1 MLDAAVEVF
10 SRSGFHPASMDEI
23 ADAAGVSKPMI
34 YAYLGSKDDLFSA
47 CILREAERLMERIAA
62 AVPIGLTPD
71 ERLYRGLL
79 AFFEFVAE
87 YRDGW
92 IVLYRQ
98 ARVHGTFAGE
108 ITALRERI
116 IVVVA
121 GLLAGTPHDDALDD
135 ALDDDAPGDDAPGD
149 GVPGAGAPDEG
160 ALAHAMP
167 TAYALVGAAEALSD
181 WGVEHPE
188 QTPAQLARRLMDLVW
203 TGFGGLARG
212 ERWTTTEQTPDPV
225 P

>member
-23 ADAAGVSKPMI
+23 ADTAGVSKPMI

-47 CILREAERLMERIAA
+47 CIVREAERLMERIAA
-62 AVPIGLTPD
+62 AVPTGLPPD
-71 ERLYRGLL
+71 ERLYCGLL

-98 ARVHGTFAGE
+98 ARVQGTFAGQ

-121 GLLAGTPHDDALDD
+121 GLLAGASN
-135 ALDDDAPGDDAPGD
+135 D
-149 GVPGAGAPDEG
+149 GARAQ
-160 ALAHAMP
+160 AMP
-167 TAYALVGAAEALSD
+167 TAYALVGAVEALSD

-188 QTPAQLARRLMDLVW
+188 QTPAQLAHRLMDLMW
-203 TGFGGLARG
+203 MGFSGLSCG
-212 ERWTTTEQTPDPV
+212 ERWSGPDPDSG
-225 P
+225 PAS

>member
-23 ADAAGVSKPMI
+23 ADTAGVSKPMI

-47 CILREAERLMERIAA
+47 CIVREAERLMERIAA
-62 AVPIGLTPD
+62 AVPTGLTPD
-71 ERLYRGLL
+71 ERLYCGLL

-98 ARVHGTFAGE
+98 ARVQGAFAGK

-121 GLLAGTPHDDALDD
+121 GLLAGASDD
-135 ALDDDAPGDDAPGD
+135 
-149 GVPGAGAPDEG
+149 GAGS
-160 ALAHAMP
+160 HAMP
-167 TAYALVGAAEALSD
+167 TAYVLVGAVEALSD

-188 QTPAQLARRLMDLVW
+188 QTPAQLAHRLMDLMW
-203 TGFGGLARG
+203 TGFSGLSRG
-212 ERWTTTEQTPDPV
+212 ERWTGPDFDSAPAS
-225 P
+225 

>member
-10 SRSGFHPASMDEI
+10 SRSGFHLASMDEI
-23 ADAAGVSKPMI
+23 AEAAGVSKPMI

-47 CILREAERLMERIAA
+47 CIVREAERLMERITA
-62 AVPIGLTPD
+62 AVPAGPTPD
-71 ERLYRGLL
+71 ERLYCGLL

-98 ARVHGTFAGE
+98 ARVQGAFAGK
-108 ITALRERI
+108 IRALRERI
-116 IVVVA
+116 IVLVA
-121 GLLAGTPHDDALDD
+121 GLLAGTA
-135 ALDDDAPGDDAPGD
+135 
-149 GVPGAGAPDEG
+149 DESVR
-160 ALAHAMP
+160 AKAMP

-188 QTPAQLARRLMDLVW
+188 QTPQQLTCRLMDLVW
-203 TGFGGLARG
+203 TGLGGLVRG
-212 ERWTTTEQTPDPV
+212 ERWAGPDVV

>member
-47 CILREAERLMERIAA
+47 CIVREAERLMERITA
-62 AVPIGLTPD
+62 AVPVGPTPD

-79 AFFEFVAE
+79 AFFEFVTE

-98 ARVHGTFAGE
+98 ARVQGSFAGK
-108 ITALRERI
+108 IGSLRERI
-116 IVVVA
+116 IVLVA
-121 GLLAGTPHDDALDD
+121 GLLAGTDDAT
-135 ALDDDAPGDDAPGD
+135 AQAR
-149 GVPGAGAPDEG
+149 
-160 ALAHAMP
+160 AMP

-188 QTPAQLARRLMDLVW
+188 QTPQQLAHRLMDVVW
-203 TGFGGLARG
+203 TGLGGLVRG
-212 ERWTTTEQTPDPV
+212 EQWGSPDGV

>member
-23 ADAAGVSKPMI
+23 ADTAGVSKPMI

-47 CILREAERLMERIAA
+47 CIVREAERLMERIAA
-62 AVPIGLTPD
+62 AVPTGLTPD
-71 ERLYRGLL
+71 ERLYCGLL

-98 ARVHGTFAGE
+98 ARVQGAFAGQ

-121 GLLAGTPHDDALDD
+121 GLLAGAS
-135 ALDDDAPGDDAPGD
+135 GD
-149 GVPGAGAPDEG
+149 GARS
-160 ALAHAMP
+160 HAMP

-188 QTPAQLARRLMDLVW
+188 QTPARLAHRLMDLMW
-203 TGFGGLARG
+203 TGFSGLSRG
-212 ERWTTTEQTPDPV
+212 ERWTGPGHGTDPIA
-225 P
+225 PTSG

>member
-47 CILREAERLMERIAA
+47 CIVREAERLMERIAA
-62 AVPIGLTPD
+62 AVPTGLTPD

-121 GLLAGTPHDDALDD
+121 GLLAGAPDDDAPDEG
-135 ALDDDAPGDDAPGD
+135 APGDDAPGD
-149 GVPGAGAPDEG
+149 GTR
-160 ALAHAMP
+160 AHPMP

-188 QTPAQLARRLMDLVW
+188 QTPAQLAHRLMNLVW

-212 ERWTTTEQTPDPV
+212 ERWSTSEPTPDPV